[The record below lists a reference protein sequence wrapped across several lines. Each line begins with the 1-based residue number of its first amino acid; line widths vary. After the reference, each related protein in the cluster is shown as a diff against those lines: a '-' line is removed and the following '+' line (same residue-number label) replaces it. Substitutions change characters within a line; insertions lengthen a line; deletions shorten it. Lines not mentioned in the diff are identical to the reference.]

1 MRINPYAI
9 VLMLN
14 FPLSLFLITTSQKT
28 KLKTEKY
35 EKTTNDTSACFID
48 STFFIR

>member
-35 EKTTNDTSACFID
+35 EKTTNDSSVVLND
-48 STFFIR
+48 STIFVR